1 MWPIPVLSTQPTC
14 TLTYEIQYALPA
26 GGLRRRAINDLRS
39 AHNAAAGSSTTHL
52 AVSGNRQYERFA
64 HDLGSHHGPMPQ
76 RVRMFLDGLVR
87 LAALL
92 SRVGDVADRPYCRL
106 WAGSS

>member
-1 MWPIPVLSTQPTC
+1 
-14 TLTYEIQYALPA
+14 
-26 GGLRRRAINDLRS
+26 
-39 AHNAAAGSSTTHL
+39 
-52 AVSGNRQYERFA
+52 
-64 HDLGSHHGPMPQ
+64 MPQ

-106 WAGSS
+106 WAVRFFTGLGSCLGFFGSWRSGVE